1 MIVGSEED
9 EPAPAGAITRAR
21 AKEMIKGMQQLAEKT
36 EEEILE
42 RVWNILL
49 SSKSIFYTSS
59 DHPQPRPE
67 LVSAREI
74 VSVKNKAEKG
84 TKQSR
89 DYSILIIRGGKESV
103 KSHIFLHDQF
113 GESLKAAKASSPKVQ
128 SFIYPFHHHSRSFFT
143 KGKGRSIESPKKNLL
158 NRASTKKQGTPLNH
172 HRVLEERNSS
182 LCDLVKA
189 LAMTRPNHSINIRP
203 SIYQEQEPNQ
213 SRPCSNCRKEKAKT
227 SRRSQ
232 SSKPRCNYKE
242 KSNHYE
248 LKAVP

>member
-1 MIVGSEED
+1 MINLENHSKRLKHLHQKCK
-9 EPAPAGAITRAR
+9 ASSIHF
-21 AKEMIKGMQQLAEKT
+21 II
-36 EEEILE
+36 IL
-42 RVWNILL
+42 
-49 SSKSIFYTSS
+49 
-59 DHPQPRPE
+59 
-67 LVSAREI
+67 
-74 VSVKNKAEKG
+74 
-84 TKQSR
+84 
-89 DYSILIIRGGKESV
+89 
-103 KSHIFLHDQF
+103 
-113 GESLKAAKASSPKVQ
+113 AKASTKSNSYHSPNPSLGQVSTKDKAE
-128 SFIYPFHHHSRSFFT
+128 STHHSLS
-143 KGKGRSIESPKKNLL
+143 
-158 NRASTKKQGTPLNH
+158 RASTKKQGTLLNH

-248 LKAVP
+248 LKVKGNESQVIILGCLNDKKNAIKEKSREERKKP